1 MSSIRQF
8 GVVKPGQGMCFPSVS
23 DMRAYATLLQAY
35 VAMDAPVSEIDAMR
49 QWVILQAQANDDLAS
64 YAPDYI
70 IASVLLSGSAWT
82 DASVAGTVIV
92 NGKPLDIDRQESFT
106 AYFVKPLSLQPGVN
120 TLEIHSAG
128 ATPSYGAVMSISSQA
143 AETVKAVSGKDISV
157 EKQFFVLRNGEWDHA
172 DSIGLG
178 ERVRVQLTVNAGRA
192 MEYVAITD
200 ERPACFE
207 PLELLP
213 TYVMNGGLTYYRENR
228 DASTDIF
235 ISRLPKGTWQI
246 SYEVSANLSGRYIS
260 GIATL
265 QSQYAPELTAHSSG
279 TSINVK

>member
-1 MSSIRQF
+1 
-8 GVVKPGQGMCFPSVS
+8 
-23 DMRAYATLLQAY
+23 
-35 VAMDAPVSEIDAMR
+35 
-49 QWVILQAQANDDLAS
+49 
-64 YAPDYI
+64 I

-82 DASVAGTVIV
+82 DASVAGNVIV

-106 AYFVKPLSLQPGVN
+106 AYFVKPLSLQQGEN
-120 TLEIHSAG
+120 TLEIHSEG
-128 ATPSYGAVMSISSQA
+128 ATPSYGAVMGISFQA

-157 EKQFFVLRNGEWDHA
+157 EKQFFVLRNGEWAHA

-207 PLELLP
+207 PLEQLP
-213 TYVMNGGLTYYRENR
+213 TYVMNGGLAYYRENR